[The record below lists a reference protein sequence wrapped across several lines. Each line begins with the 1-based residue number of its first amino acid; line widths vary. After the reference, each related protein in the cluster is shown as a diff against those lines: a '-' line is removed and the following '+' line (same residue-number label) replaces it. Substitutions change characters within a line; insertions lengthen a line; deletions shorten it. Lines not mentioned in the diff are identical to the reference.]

1 MARFYDT
8 TDARNL
14 MWVEDLLMHGGINYS
29 LKILGNNPVV
39 MEIMVAEEDME
50 EAESLLSG
58 CVYPLS

>member
-8 TDARNL
+8 TNARNL
-14 MWVEDLLMHGGINYS
+14 MWVEDLLMSGGINYS
-29 LKILGNNPVV
+29 LKILGNNPAV

-58 CVYPLS
+58 SVYPLS